1 LKRVLWLSNSEDV
14 SPDVPEE
21 KRSWRLA
28 AGMVQTVTGEEIE
41 VVPRVIW
48 PDPKLPEIIDGWMAR
63 YEPDLVL
70 FKVNAYWYLYRSV
83 PLRIRRRFK
92 RLGAPIAAGGER
104 VGRIPWLTKTRAFH
118 WTRAALLRTIGGDTQ
133 FPPGH
138 VVALTEECVKRILR
152 DEGRRVIVN
161 TTLDHWT
168 SNPAPQAEVHRRL
181 KAFCESVH
189 CGYLGADIEND
200 PPPPDLYSSGDR
212 LHTDEAGH
220 RWQSEKLAAAMIL
233 EFQRGA

>member
-1 LKRVLWLSNSEDV
+1 MKRILWLSNSEDV
-14 SPDVPEE
+14 SPDVPED

-28 AGMVQTVTGEEIE
+28 AGLVEAAIGDEIE
-41 VVPRVIW
+41 IVPRVIW
-48 PDPKLPEIIDGWMAR
+48 PDPRLPEIVDGWMDR

-70 FKVNAYWYLYRSV
+70 FKVNAYWYLYKSV

-92 RLGAPIAAGGER
+92 RIGRPIASGGER
-104 VGRIPWLTKTRAFH
+104 AAAIPWFTKTRAFH
-118 WTRAALLRTIGGDTQ
+118 WSRSALLKTVGGDTQ
-133 FPPGH
+133 FPPEH
-138 VVALTEECVKRILR
+138 VAALTEECVKRILR

-168 SNPAPQAEVHRRL
+168 SNPKPQAQVHRRL

-200 PPPPDLYSSGDR
+200 PPPPNLYSGGDR
-212 LHTDEAGH
+212 LHTNEEGH
-220 RWQSEKLAAAMIL
+220 RWQSERLAAALIA
-233 EFQRGA
+233 EFQR

>member
-1 LKRVLWLSNSEDV
+1 LKRILWLSNSEDV
-14 SPDVPEE
+14 SPEIPEE

-28 AGMVQTVTGEEIE
+28 AGMVQTAINEEIE
-41 VVPRVIW
+41 IVPRVIW
-48 PDPKLPEIIDGWMAR
+48 PDPKLADIIDGWMVR

-70 FKVNAYWYLYRSV
+70 FKVNAYWYLYKSV

-92 RLGAPIAAGGER
+92 RLGGRIAAGGER
-104 VGRIPWLTKTRAFH
+104 VGRIPWFTKTRAFH
-118 WTRAALLRTIGGDTQ
+118 WSRAILLRTVGGDTQ
-133 FPPGH
+133 FPPEH
-138 VVALTEECVKRILR
+138 VAALTEECVKRILR

-168 SNPAPQAEVHRRL
+168 SNPKPQAQVHRRL

-189 CGYLGADIEND
+189 CGYLGADIEHD
-200 PPPPDLYSSGDR
+200 PPPPDLYSTGDR

-220 RWQSEKLAAAMIL
+220 RWQSEKLAAALIR
-233 EFQRGA
+233 EFQR